1 MKTNILLIY
10 AYLVCFVTVTCG
22 AIYTGIILYD
32 IVQISAPE
40 FMLSEHT
47 KYTHANNE
55 NFIENNY
62 TYTDDGKVSKYE
74 GYSETKITK
83 IRTENYQSKIAQEQ
97 NNAVKSVIQSVIVLF
112 IDLILF
118 FVHWRIA
125 KRAREN
131 V

>member
-32 IVQISAPE
+32 IVQASAPE
-40 FMLSEHT
+40 FMLSEYDKHN
-47 KYTHANNE
+47 YRNNE

-62 TYTDDGKVSKYE
+62 TYSDGKKINKYE
-74 GYSETKITK
+74 GYSEEKITF
-83 IRTENYQSKIAQEQ
+83 IRTESYQSKIDQEK
-97 NNAVKSVIQSVIVLF
+97 NNAIKSIIQSSIVLV
-112 IDLILF
+112 IDVALF

-125 KRAREN
+125 KRVREQ
-131 V
+131 